1 MSLLTTLLV
10 FAFAGGEASAL
21 EACCGDDLILGKTF
35 FRRVTSIPLPP
46 QIFFLGPRLP
56 YDCVGML
63 GKRKAIPTLLPPR
76 KRRKPTSAIEE
87 IAFDLNAREDYLTGF
102 HKRKLQ
108 RIKHAKEEAAK
119 KDREEKLNARKI
131 VCLNISL
138 VVYKSDLKVIATGRT
153 ESRP

>member
-1 MSLLTTLLV
+1 M
-10 FAFAGGEASAL
+10 
-21 EACCGDDLILGKTF
+21 
-35 FRRVTSIPLPP
+35 
-46 QIFFLGPRLP
+46 
-56 YDCVGML
+56 GML
-63 GKRKAIPTLLPPR
+63 GKRKATQAFPPLR

-87 IAFDLNAREDYLTGF
+87 IAFDFSAREDYLTGF

-131 VCLNISL
+131 VCFNLFL
-138 VVYKSDLKVIATGRT
+138 LAYQSDRKLTATGRT